1 MVFNKP
7 SGSASCLFL
16 FRRPDAGFMSH
27 ALMNTYGT
35 RALSFVRGEGSWLF
49 DDKGNRYFDAIS
61 GIAVCGL
68 GHAHPKV
75 AETLARQ
82 AATLVHT
89 SNLYN
94 IPQQEKLG
102 ETLCQ
107 LSGMDKVF
115 FGNSG
120 AEANECAIKLARFYG
135 HKRGID
141 NPVIIVME
149 NAFHGRTLAT
159 LTATGNRKV
168 QAGFEP
174 LVQGFVRAPYG
185 DVDAVKT
192 IADNNPN
199 VVAVLV
205 EPVQGEGGVNIPAPE
220 YLNVLREICNKHQ
233 WLLML
238 DEVQTGNGRTGK
250 FFAYQHNGILPDVVT
265 TAKGL
270 GNGFPIGACLAKGGA
285 AELFQPGN
293 HGSTYG
299 GNPLGCATAQT
310 VLDTLVQDRLIERAA
325 TLGAVLLSR
334 FTQTLEGCEQVAAV
348 RGKGLM
354 LGIELKKDCPDLVA
368 KAAAKG
374 LLINV
379 TAGKVIRLLPP
390 LVMTDQEVDVL
401 VNSLCDLIRQQP

>member
-1 MVFNKP
+1 
-7 SGSASCLFL
+7 
-16 FRRPDAGFMSH
+16 MSY
-27 ALMNTYGT
+27 ALMNTYGS
-35 RALSFVRGEGSWLF
+35 RALSFVRGEGSWLIAA
-49 DDKGNRYFDAIS
+49 DGKRYLDAIS
-61 GIAVCGL
+61 SIAVCGL
-68 GHAHPKV
+68 GHAHPAV
-75 AETLARQ
+75 TATIATQ

-135 HKRGID
+135 HSKDIE

-149 NAFHGRTLAT
+149 NSFHGRTLAT

-174 LVQGFVRAPYG
+174 LVQGFVRAPFG
-185 DVDAVKT
+185 DVEAINT
-192 IADNNPN
+192 IAANNPN
-199 VVAVLV
+199 VVAILV
-205 EPVQGEGGVNIPAPE
+205 EPIQGEGGINIPACD
-220 YLNVLREICNKHQ
+220 YLNKLREICSKHS

-250 FFAYQHNGILPDVVT
+250 YFAYQHNNIIPDVVT

-270 GNGFPIGACLAKGGA
+270 GNGFPIGACLAKGIA

-310 VLDTLVQDRLIERAA
+310 VVDTLLQEKLIERAA
-325 TLGAVLLSR
+325 ELGTKLLADFQR
-334 FTQTLEGCEQVAAV
+334 ELAGCEHVIAI

-354 LGIELKKDCPDLVA
+354 LGIELKQNCPDLVA
-368 KAAAKG
+368 QAAEQG

-390 LVMTDQEVDVL
+390 LVLSDADATLL
-401 VNSLCDLIRQQP
+401 VNTLCNLIRTQA

>member
-1 MVFNKP
+1 MTGTTQTENSP
-7 SGSASCLFL
+7 ANTS
-16 FRRPDAGFMSH
+16 

-35 RALSFVRGEGSWLF
+35 RALRFVRGEGSWLI
-49 DDKGNRYFDAIS
+49 DENGKRYLDAIS

-68 GHAHPKV
+68 GHAHPAV
-75 AETLARQ
+75 AAAIAQQ
-82 AATLVHT
+82 AQTLVHT

-102 ETLCQ
+102 ATLCQ

-120 AEANECAIKLARFYG
+120 AEANECAIKLARYYG
-135 HKRGID
+135 HKKGME

-149 NAFHGRTLAT
+149 NSFHGRTMAT

-174 LVQGFVRAPYG
+174 LVQGFARAPYG
-185 DVDAVKT
+185 DIEAIKT
-192 IADNNPN
+192 IANNNPN
-199 VVAVLV
+199 VVAILV
-205 EPVQGEGGVNIPAPE
+205 EPIQGEGGVNIPAPE
-220 YLNVLREICNKHQ
+220 YLNLLREICSKHQ

-250 FFAYQHNGILPDVVT
+250 YFAYQHNGILPDVVT

-270 GNGFPIGACLAKGGA
+270 GNGFPIGACLAKGEA
-285 AELFQPGN
+285 ALLFQPGN

-299 GNPLGCATAQT
+299 GSALACATAQA
-310 VLDTLVQDRLIERAA
+310 VVDTLLQEHLIDRAA
-325 TLGAVLLSR
+325 TLGSKLLKR
-334 FTQTLEGCEQVAAV
+334 FTQALEGCEQVAAV

-354 LGIELKKDCPDLVA
+354 LGIELKKDCPTLVA
-368 KAAAKG
+368 QAAEKG

-379 TAGKVIRLLPP
+379 TAGKVVRLLPT
-390 LVMTDQEVDVL
+390 LILTEQEADFL
-401 VNSLCDLIRQQP
+401 VNTLCDVIRQQTCH

>member
-1 MVFNKP
+1 
-7 SGSASCLFL
+7 
-16 FRRPDAGFMSH
+16 MSY
-27 ALMNTYGT
+27 ALMNTYGSRT
-35 RALSFVRGEGSWLF
+35 LSFARGEGAWLF
-49 DDKGNRYFDAIS
+49 DAKNKGYLDAIS

-68 GHAHPKV
+68 GHAHPAV
-75 AETLARQ
+75 AETIARQ

-135 HKRGID
+135 HSKDIET
-141 NPVIIVME
+141 PVIIVME
-149 NAFHGRTLAT
+149 NSFHGRTLAT

-185 DVDAVKT
+185 DVEAIRT
-192 IADNNPN
+192 IAANNPN

-205 EPVQGEGGVNIPAPE
+205 EPIQGEGGVNIPASD
-220 YLNVLREICNKHQ
+220 YLNLLREICSQHD

-250 FFAYQHNGILPDVVT
+250 YFAYQHNGIIPDVVT

-270 GNGFPIGACLAKGGA
+270 GNGFPIGACLAKGIA
-285 AELFQPGN
+285 ADLFQPGN

-299 GNPLGCATAQT
+299 GSPLACATAQT
-310 VLDTLVQDRLIERAA
+310 VVDTLVQENLIERAA
-325 TLGAVLLSR
+325 VLGTKLLAGFQR
-334 FTQTLEGCEQVAAV
+334 ELAGCEQVAAV

-354 LGIELKKDCPDLVA
+354 IGIELKKDCPNLVA
-368 KAAAKG
+368 DASAQG

-390 LVMTDQEVDVL
+390 LVLSDADAELL
-401 VNSLCDLIRQQP
+401 VSLLCKLIRQTA